1 MLDFTRGFEN
11 KTNMEYR
18 QFLSFKYRT
27 EFNRPGGEPEPVFTE
42 RTLELQATNLSSPN
56 KMSRADNVLY
66 RAEITFQEKGYED
79 SEGQILSHH
88 HPVHVPDDIKVA
100 TIYFFFSISDT

>member
-1 MLDFTRGFEN
+1 M
-11 KTNMEYR
+11 
-18 QFLSFKYRT
+18 
-27 EFNRPGGEPEPVFTE
+27 FTE

-88 HPVHVPDDIKVA
+88 RPVHVSDDIKVA